1 MEIIKVLLLFIIAIE
16 GSLLIYNKKE
26 IEEEKANP
34 RREITGKFKDPLG
47 YRTNT
52 RGQLRPVMPGGKIL
66 DGDEE
71 DEV

>member
-1 MEIIKVLLLFIIAIE
+1 MEIIGIILLFIISIE
-16 GSLLIYNKKE
+16 GALLIYNKKE

-34 RREITGKFKDPLG
+34 RREIKGTFKDPLG

-52 RGQLRPVMPGGKIL
+52 RGQLRPVKPGGKMI
-66 DGDEE
+66 DED